1 MTPDDARCRGS
12 PAPISAGDSGKVGPL
27 SKHDD
32 TLVGAAPSGPSAHDD
47 TLVAADSQSDTA
59 SPRIR
64 PSRPSLPPAP
74 KPNPDYPQ
82 LTVVDPA
89 HYILSREIARGG
101 MGRIH
106 VARDRRLGR
115 DVAVKEVLVNTG
127 TIARRFEREARITA
141 RLQHPSIIS
150 VHEAGVWPS
159 GEPFYAMRLVTGRSL
174 DEVITATTTFAE
186 RLALLPSVLAI
197 ADAMAYAHGNHVIH
211 RDLKPRNIILGEF
224 GETVVIDWGLAK
236 DLTVPDGDSIDPD
249 RAPPSE
255 PASKGSEVGETTLG
269 EVLGTP
275 AYMPPEQANGE
286 TVDERADV
294 YAIGALLYHLL
305 AGRAPFAQ
313 ASNAEVLAAV
323 HLGPPTALR
332 ELVPDLSRD
341 LVAIVE
347 RAMEREPA
355 ARYRTAR
362 ELADDLRRFQT
373 GQLVGAHRYSLR
385 QLLRRWARRHRT
397 ALVAS
402 VTAAAVVLAIGVVAL
417 RRIVAAEALAQDERS
432 RALAHQK
439 DAEELMQFMLGDLR
453 DRLKQVG
460 KLDLLDAVARRAS
473 RYYDARGDTGSDEDA
488 YLAAVAR
495 IGVGQVLAAR
505 GQLPA
510 ALTEFRTSQ
519 LSLDKLAASH
529 PEVVK
534 YRLEELRASD
544 ELRGIE
550 MAQGDLSAARA
561 GFGEMLARAEPLL
574 AANPTSA
581 DVIHAVFLIRSEIA
595 QITEKRGDLA
605 AALAEYRTTL
615 DLANRHAKLADS
627 AAGQKDLL
635 NAHAHVGR
643 LLDLANNDLVGAI
656 AEYRIA
662 LAIGERQSAEDPKN
676 PRWLRDVALSHDEV
690 GMLLREQKDLPGAL
704 AEFQAARVAADRAVA
719 VDPTNIDSL
728 TVRATVGEKVGIALL
743 EQHDLPSARAAFE
756 ACNSVYGDLLTV
768 DATNVDAQH
777 GRSMIE
783 NKLGDVHL
791 AERDTKAA
799 IAAYR
804 SALEIR
810 ERLVAKDPS
819 NASWRRDLF
828 YSHYKLAGAYR
839 AVPDRANVIA
849 SLRAALAIADVTAA
863 AHPTNTH
870 FADDA
875 AETHGELGD
884 ALDQDGDHAAAQAE
898 YRRALEIA
906 RAAASQPGAETSWT
920 QLIRGWESKLK
931 P

>member
-1 MTPDDARCRGS
+1 M
-12 PAPISAGDSGKVGPL
+12 
-27 SKHDD
+27 
-32 TLVGAAPSGPSAHDD
+32 
-47 TLVAADSQSDTA
+47 
-59 SPRIR
+59 
-64 PSRPSLPPAP
+64 
-74 KPNPDYPQ
+74 
-82 LTVVDPA
+82 VDPA

-174 DEVITATTTFAE
+174 DEVITATQTFAE

-197 ADAMAYAHGNHVIH
+197 ADAMAYAHGNRVIH
-211 RDLKPRNIILGEF
+211 RDLKPRNIIVGEF

-236 DLTVPDGDSIDPD
+236 DLTVPEGDSLDPD
-249 RAPPSE
+249 RAPPTDPAGAGMSE
-255 PASKGSEVGETTLG
+255 AGDVGDTTLG

-275 AYMPPEQANGE
+275 AYMPPEQANGAA
-286 TVDERADV
+286 VDERADV
-294 YAIGALLYHLL
+294 YAIGALLYHVL
-305 AGRAPFAQ
+305 AGRTPFDQ
-313 ASNAEVLAAV
+313 ASNAEVLASL
-323 HLGPPTALR
+323 HQGPPRPLR

-347 RAMEREPA
+347 RAMARDPA

-385 QLLRRWARRHRT
+385 QLLRRWAGRHRT

-402 VTAAAVVLAIGVVAL
+402 AIAATVILAIGIVAL

-432 RALAHQK
+432 RALGHQK

-453 DRLKQVG
+453 ERLGQVG

-488 YLAAVAR
+488 YLAAIAR
-495 IGVGQVLAAR
+495 IGVGQVLTAR
-505 GQLPA
+505 GQLRD
-510 ALTEFRTSQ
+510 ALTEFQTSQ
-519 LSLDKLAASH
+519 RSLDTLATGH

-534 YRLEELRASD
+534 YRLKELYASG

-550 MAQGDLSAARA
+550 IVQGDLSAALA
-561 GFGEMLARAEPLL
+561 GYREMLGRAEQLL
-574 AANPTSA
+574 MANPTSA
-581 DVIHAVFLIRSEIA
+581 EVVHAVFSIRSELA
-595 QITEKRGDLA
+595 GITEKRGDLP
-605 AALAEYRTTL
+605 AALAEYRATL
-615 DLANRHAKLADS
+615 DLAIQHAKLGGSTGA
-627 AAGQKDLL
+627 QKDLL

-643 LLDLANNDLVGAI
+643 LLDLANNDVVGAI
-656 AEYRIA
+656 AEHRLA
-662 LAIGERQSAEDPKN
+662 LAIGERLSAEDPKN
-676 PRWLRDVALSHDEV
+676 PHWLRDVALSHDEV
-690 GMLLREQKDLPGAL
+690 GMLLRAQKDLPGAL
-704 AEFQAARVAADRAVA
+704 AEFQAGLVAADRAVA
-719 VDPTNIDSL
+719 VDPTNTDSL

-743 EQHDLPSARAAFE
+743 EHHDLPAARAAFE
-756 ACNSVYGDLLTV
+756 ACNAVYRDLSLR
-768 DATNVDAQH
+768 DETNLDVLH
-777 GRSMIE
+777 GHSMIE

-791 AERDTKAA
+791 AERDTEAA
-799 IAAYR
+799 IASYR

-819 NASWRRDLF
+819 NVSWRRNLF

-839 AVPDRANVIA
+839 AVADRANVIA
-849 SLRAALAIADVTAA
+849 ALRAALAIADVTAA

-884 ALDQDGDHAAAQAE
+884 ALDQAGDHASAQAE

-906 RAAASQPGAETSWT
+906 RAAAAQPSADASWPK
-920 QLIRGWESKLK
+920 LIRGFESKLK